1 MVLSCLLTKYPLSS
15 FSDLIPSL
23 NHMILTHLLLTQLFS
38 PADSSIGLGDYLIY
52 SGGRE
57 QNRFAQLHGHENNSS
72 THSAIALTSITRDQ
86 EMSGDY
92 IRSSTRGERDDDD
105 EDNNGMENG
114 RRVLNP
120 FYVPGISIG
129 GRHSLIHNDSEN
141 ILAAAEEDSSIN
153 SRSQLDDKDTGQ
165 SSNP

>member
-1 MVLSCLLTKYPLSS
+1 M
-15 FSDLIPSL
+15 
-23 NHMILTHLLLTQLFS
+23 
-38 PADSSIGLGDYLIY
+38 GDYLIY

-92 IRSSTRGERDDDD
+92 IRSSSTRGERDDDD

-120 FYVPGISIG
+120 FYVPGSTKG
-129 GRHSLIHNDSEN
+129 GRHSLIHNDREN
-141 ILAAAEEDSSIN
+141 ILVTAAEEEDSSIN

-165 SSNP
+165 SINP